1 MHRLLPRLAVLV
13 MLAAL
18 AAAPAFAQPNGFEQS
33 GFGSLGAPGV
43 AMGGFGRGL
52 AGFDPSKLSVS
63 TSVTV
68 GGGFGGTQG
77 LQVTRLGYQ
86 FRGPIAMS
94 VGVGNRFGGPGQTS
108 PFLESLSLRY
118 QPSHSTTFQF
128 EFRDVRSALQLTR
141 DRDPFSRDAWWG
153 Y

>member
-1 MHRLLPRLAVLV
+1 MRRLLPRLAVLAAFAL
-13 MLAAL
+13 LAAT
-18 AAAPAFAQPNGFEQS
+18 PAFAQISGFESS
-33 GFGSLGAPGV
+33 GFGSLGTASVP
-43 AMGGFGRGL
+43 MGGFSRGL
-52 AGFDPSKLSVS
+52 AAFDPSRLSVS

-94 VGVGNRFGGPGQTS
+94 VGVGNRFGGPGQMS
-108 PFLESLSLRY
+108 PFLESFALRY
-118 QPSHSTTFQF
+118 QPSRSTTFQF
-128 EFRDVRSALQLTR
+128 EFRDVRSPLQLSSAS
-141 DRDPFSRDAWWG
+141 DPFRRNDWWG